1 MIKVSNLT
9 VVQEPQNVHGQTRYS
24 LRSDWGLSGAAAVVA
39 GCDVAVVVDVLS
51 FTTTLS
57 VAADRGVT
65 VFPYRW
71 RDERAAAFA
80 ADRDATLAVDR
91 SQALG
96 EQVSLSPASVRR
108 AGSLQRLVLPSPN
121 GSTISF
127 QLAQAVPA
135 VLGVSLRNR
144 QAAAKW
150 LLTQRERHPKLTV
163 AVIAAGERWPDESL
177 RLAVEDQWGAGSL
190 IDNLRAAGWSDI
202 SPEAHA
208 AADTFSALHDD
219 LADAL
224 ANCASGREL
233 IAAGYSDDVHTAA
246 QLDSSTA
253 IPLLQQDAFIP
264 A

>member
-1 MIKVSNLT
+1 M
-9 VVQEPQNVHGQTRYS
+9 
-24 LRSDWGLSGAAAVVA
+24 
-39 GCDVAVVVDVLS
+39 
-51 FTTTLS
+51 
-57 VAADRGVT
+57 
-65 VFPYRW
+65 FPYRW

-96 EQVSLSPASVRR
+96 EQVSLSPDSVRR

-163 AVIAAGERWPDESL
+163 AIIATGERWPDGSL
-177 RLAVEDQWGAGSL
+177 RPAVEDHGEL
-190 IDNLRAAGWSDI
+190 AA
-202 SPEAHA
+202 
-208 AADTFSALHDD
+208 
-219 LADAL
+219 
-224 ANCASGREL
+224 
-233 IAAGYSDDVHTAA
+233 
-246 QLDSSTA
+246 
-253 IPLLQQDAFIP
+253 
-264 A
+264 